1 MRVELK
7 LYKNYDADLISL
19 NANGISV
26 TMLMKKALEYYVR
39 GQQIT
44 FVVPNAIPFTL
55 KEKKRTYH
63 LLFEIKDKQ
72 SVDFLKREIKEGWRT
87 AFFKTLVR
95 SCLLTPQIAVFLKND
110 TTIKKETERI
120 KLIRLEGLENVVLLE
135 PKKNKRIT
143 IEDILKPKKKE
154 PVKVEKLPDYGIED
168 KDEVKPLVV
177 EKPPVVQ
184 KDEAVVS
191 VAPVKEA
198 EESSDVISEDDI
210 ANAPDPTLTDGE
222 EYDFFSQF
230 NNMRG

>member
-87 AFFKTLVR
+87 AFFKTLIR

-135 PKKNKRIT
+135 PKKSKRIT

-154 PVKVEKLPDYGIED
+154 PVKVEKLPDYSTED
-168 KDEVKPLVV
+168 KNESKPLVV
-177 EKPPVVQ
+177 EKPVMQ
-184 KDEAVVS
+184 KETV
-191 VAPVKEA
+191 VAPVAPAKAIEEA
-198 EESSDVISEDDI
+198 SDVISEDDI

>member
-110 TTIKKETERI
+110 ITIKAETERI

-135 PKKNKRIT
+135 PKKSKRIT
-143 IEDILKPKKKE
+143 IDDILKPKKKE
-154 PVKVEKLPDYGIED
+154 PVKVEKLPDYSTED
-168 KDEVKPLVV
+168 KAEVKPLVI
-177 EKPPVVQ
+177 EKPPIVQ
-184 KDEAVVS
+184 KDETVVP
-191 VAPVKEA
+191 VAPVKVA

-210 ANAPDPTLTDGE
+210 ANAPDPALTDGE